1 MARIHTIRIIK
12 LPCDKFQVR
21 TDCGLNEGHFASLR
35 DARSKAMKIVRVL
48 ESNRHIAKIEYVNV
62 A

>member
-1 MARIHTIRIIK
+1 MARIHTIRITR

-21 TDCGLNEGHFASLR
+21 TDCGLNEGHFVSLKE
-35 DARSKAMKIVRVL
+35 ARSQAMKIVRAL
-48 ESNRHIAKIEYVNV
+48 ESSRLIAKIEYVNV